1 MRRIAILLCW
11 VVLGPAL
18 AAQRTPQLVQ
28 IEIRQAE
35 KEVPQLAD
43 VLQLKSGMI
52 VADVGSG
59 GGAMSLV
66 LSRYVG
72 ESGRVYTTDIRPE
85 MLAEIRELVARERLA
100 NVTVLEGGARSTNL
114 PDACC
119 DAIFLRDVYHHLTS
133 PAEINR
139 SLLASLK
146 PGGRLA
152 IIDFEPEPGSKVPD
166 GVPANRGGHG
176 VPTTVVVD
184 EVRAEG
190 LTFVR
195 TVSNWPPNDERAR
208 LFLALFRKP

>member
-1 MRRIAILLCW
+1 MRRALILLCW
-11 VVLGPAL
+11 MVLESSL
-18 AAQRTPQLVQ
+18 AAQRTAQLVQ
-28 IEIRQAE
+28 TEIRQAE
-35 KEVPQLAD
+35 KEVPQLAE
-43 VLQLKSGMI
+43 VLQLESGMI

-66 LSRYVG
+66 MSRHLG

-100 NVTVLEGGARSTNL
+100 NVTVLEGAARSTNL

-119 DAIFLRDVYHHLTS
+119 DAIFVRDVYHHLTS
-133 PAEINR
+133 PADINR
-139 SLLASLK
+139 SLLAALK

-152 IIDFEPEPGSKVPD
+152 VIDFEPEQGSKVPD

-176 VPTTVVVD
+176 VPPTVVVD

-190 LTFVR
+190 LTYVR
-195 TVSNWPPNDERAR
+195 TISQWPPNDERAG
-208 LFLALFRKP
+208 LFLVLFRKP

>member
-1 MRRIAILLCW
+1 MQRATFLLCCL
-11 VVLGPAL
+11 VCGSAL
-18 AAQRTPQLVQ
+18 AAQRTAQLVEQ
-28 IEIRQAE
+28 EIRQAQA
-35 KEVPQLAD
+35 EVPALAE
-43 VLQLKSGMI
+43 VLQLKSGMT

-66 LSRYVG
+66 LSRHLG
-72 ESGRVYTTDIRPE
+72 ESGRVYATDIRPE
-85 MLAEIRELVARERLA
+85 MLAEIRELVVRERLA

-114 PDACC
+114 PDGCC

-139 SLLASLK
+139 SLLAALK

-176 VPTTVVVD
+176 VPITVAVD
-184 EVRAEG
+184 EVRAGG

-195 TVSNWPPNDERAR
+195 TLSHWPPNDERAR

>member
-1 MRRIAILLCW
+1 MI
-11 VVLGPAL
+11 LGPSL
-18 AAQRTPQLVQ
+18 AAQRTAQLVQ
-28 IEIRQAE
+28 QEIRQAE
-35 KEVPQLAD
+35 KEVPQLAE
-43 VLQLKSGMI
+43 VLQLKGGMT

-85 MLAEIRELVARERLA
+85 MLAEIRGLVARERLA
-100 NVTVLEGGARSTNL
+100 NVTVLEGAARSTNL

-119 DAIFLRDVYHHLTS
+119 DAIFMRDVYHHLTS

-139 SLLASLK
+139 SLLAALK

-152 IIDFEPEPGSKVPD
+152 VIDFEPEQGSKVPD

-176 VPTTVVVD
+176 IPPAVVVD

-190 LTFVR
+190 LTYVR
-195 TVSNWPPNDERAR
+195 TISQWPPWDERAR
-208 LFLALFRKP
+208 LFLTLFRKP